1 MFEVFQYEFMRNA
14 LAAGIVAATLCGII
28 GVYVILNKIVFI
40 SGGIAHTAFGGIGLG
55 YFLGKDPLIFAV
67 LFSVVAAMGIGIIS
81 NVKSRISQDTA
92 IGVFWAAGMSL
103 GILFVSLSR
112 GYAPDLFDYLFGNI
126 LAVSPDDIKLILGL
140 TMATLVV
147 VFLLYKELMI
157 LSFDSLY
164 GEAIGLPV
172 QSLHLLLLCMVAL
185 SVVVLIKIVGIILV
199 IALLTIPSAIGRQYA
214 KTVPRIMFLSIIL
227 GIIFVFIGLMISYY
241 FDVPSGATI
250 ILTAAVAFFTS
261 IILSTNGLSTQKLIQ
276 EHK

>member
-14 LAAGIVAATLCGII
+14 LAAGVVAATLCGII

-250 ILTAAVAFFTS
+250 ILTAAVAFFAS